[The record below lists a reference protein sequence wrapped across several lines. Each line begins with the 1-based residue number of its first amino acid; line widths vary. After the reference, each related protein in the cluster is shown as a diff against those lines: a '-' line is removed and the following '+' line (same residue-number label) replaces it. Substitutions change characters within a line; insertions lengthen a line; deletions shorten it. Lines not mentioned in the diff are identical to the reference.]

1 MSTVTVPLSTC
12 TLTLGRQIE
21 VSGDKYYAMIV
32 CTASDGH
39 QYLVYFTRPDS
50 ITPANFYNPAAKRGG
65 AFVPY
70 DLYPTYVDLL
80 RNEKP
85 LKIYLNSDKPEWNQL
100 LTGDEP
106 VGEGEH

>member
-1 MSTVTVPLSTC
+1 MATVTVPLSTYSVR
-12 TLTLGRQIE
+12 LSRQLE
-21 VSGDKYYAMIV
+21 VSGGKYYALII

-39 QYLVYFTRPDS
+39 QYLVYFVRPDS

-70 DLYPTYVDLL
+70 DLYPWYIDLL

-85 LKIYLNSDKPEWNQL
+85 LSIYLNSDKPEWNEL
-100 LTGDEP
+100 RSGDEP